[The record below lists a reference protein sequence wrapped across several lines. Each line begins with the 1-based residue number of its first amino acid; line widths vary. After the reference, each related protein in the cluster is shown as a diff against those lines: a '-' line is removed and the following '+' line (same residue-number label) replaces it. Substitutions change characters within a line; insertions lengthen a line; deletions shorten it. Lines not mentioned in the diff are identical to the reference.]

1 MIEIT
6 WRDFKRMIFWGRK
19 MYLSSICLNQWVQQ
33 DLNWMTSYTV
43 QYISDWRPFCH
54 LQARNK
60 QEPRIMRQ
68 LRAIKSECKSRRVT
82 EIILPKPDAV
92 KQMEIG
98 SMQLM
103 LQWLHEDASLTS
115 SATQQ
120 VQQLSPDT
128 LSVVARK
135 LQSYQYKM
143 FQVQNPLPLSTQ
155 NGIFKCS

>member
-19 MYLSSICLNQWVQQ
+19 MYLSSIHLNQWVQQ

-43 QYISDWRPFCH
+43 QYISNWHPFCQ

-60 QEPRIMRQ
+60 QEPRIMRE
-68 LRAIKSECKSRRVT
+68 LWAIKSECKSRRVI
-82 EIILPKPDAV
+82 EINLPKPDAV

-115 SATQQ
+115 SAT
-120 VQQLSPDT
+120 
-128 LSVVARK
+128 
-135 LQSYQYKM
+135 
-143 FQVQNPLPLSTQ
+143 
-155 NGIFKCS
+155 